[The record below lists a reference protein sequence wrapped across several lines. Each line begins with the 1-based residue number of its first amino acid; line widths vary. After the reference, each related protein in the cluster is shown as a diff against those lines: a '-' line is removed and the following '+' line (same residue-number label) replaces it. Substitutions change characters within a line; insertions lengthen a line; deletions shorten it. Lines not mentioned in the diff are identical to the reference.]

1 MLQEIAFSYIIF
13 SVIKQTNVKGAF
25 QNNCAKWG
33 IELKQYSSLPL
44 LAMRG
49 NFFFPNVKAKVEV
62 ARVISRN
69 AVKFAMENGGKFFMV
84 SQINPAQATPVAQ
97 SDFYEFGVIAEVVAV
112 EKNTEESVVV
122 AVRTLEA
129 ARIFRYNASD
139 NIIFVDV
146 DTLDYTCKNDT
157 ETRAL
162 FSKTCQ
168 LAKEYAEINPG
179 VKKLEV
185 ERFVKMDNVDYLAFT
200 NVLGN
205 EAVAKLPARQQ
216 LLEQTDLDLRFEQ
229 LCVYMLTEL
238 DFVKVEKRIANRVR
252 QQVQDGQKEYYLRE
266 QMKAI
271 SVELGEDANE
281 KQEYLDR
288 IKACQMPEEV
298 ANKAHKEL
306 NRLSKMASTSPDAA
320 VIRNYLDWL
329 CDMPWAKETE
339 DNRDLTLARKILDED
354 HYGLEKIKDRI
365 VEFLA
370 VMQLTG
376 KLNGPILCFVGPP
389 GVGKT
394 SIVRSIARALDRK
407 YLRVSLGGVRDEAEI
422 RGHRRTYVG
431 AIPGKIIYMMKQA
444 DCKNPVLL
452 LDEIDKMGMDN
463 RGDPASAMLEVLDPE
478 QNFSFTD
485 HFLEVPFD
493 LSKVLFVCTANATDD
508 IPAPLLDRMEIIE
521 LSGYTEVEK
530 VEIANKFLLRKNMA
544 LHGIPEGK
552 IVISNETYG
561 KIVERYTSESGVRNL
576 EREIAAICRK
586 VALKLLENPEISVE
600 ITPDNLHEFLGVEKY
615 KDEMGI
621 IPDTVGSARGLAW
634 TRVGGVTLNVDA
646 ALFEGKGEVQL
657 TGNLG
662 DVMKESARTAITLVK
677 SLSDEFGIDKSRFEK
692 TDIHIHVPE
701 GAIPKDG
708 PSAGVTMATV
718 VMSAFSKIPVSGK
731 VAMTGEITLR
741 GKVLPIGGLR
751 EKALAAYRVGIR
763 KVIIPK
769 DNEKDL
775 EEIPAEI
782 KEQIQFVLAE
792 KIEDVY
798 VNALVR

>member
-1 MLQEIAFSYIIF
+1 MKTY
-13 SVIKQTNVKGAF
+13 
-25 QNNCAKWG
+25 NN
-33 IELKQYSSLPL
+33 LPL
-44 LAMRG
+44 LGMRG

-62 ARVISRN
+62 ARQISRN
-69 AVKFAMENGGKFFMV
+69 AIKFALENGGLLFMV
-84 SQINPAQATPVAQ
+84 SQVDPSVSTAVSQN
-97 SDFYEFGVIAEVVAV
+97 DFFGVGVVAEVLSVG
-112 EKNTEESVVV
+112 KNTEESLVIT
-122 AVRTLEA
+122 VRTLEA
-129 ARIFRYNASD
+129 AKIIRYNASE
-139 NIIFVDV
+139 NIIFTDV
-146 DTLDYTCKNDT
+146 DTLDFTCKNDT

-162 FSKTCQ
+162 FLKACQ
-168 LAKEYAEINPG
+168 LVRELQEINSNL
-179 VKKLEV
+179 KKLSTDGFLRED
-185 ERFVKMDNVDYLAFT
+185 MPDYLAFT
-200 NVLGN
+200 NVIAN
-205 EAVAKLPARQQ
+205 EVVIKPAERQQ
-216 LLEQTDLDLRFEQ
+216 LLEDTDLDSRLERI
-229 LCVYMLTEL
+229 CVYILTEL

-266 QMKAI
+266 QIKAI
-271 SVELGEDANE
+271 SAELGEDANE
-281 KQEYLDR
+281 KQEYLDK
-288 IKACQMPEEV
+288 IKACKMPADVE
-298 ANKAHKEL
+298 NKAKKEL
-306 NRLSKMASTSPDAA
+306 SRLSKMSSTSPDAA

-329 CDMPWAKETE
+329 CDMPWATETV
-339 DNRDLTLARKILDED
+339 DNKDLDLARRILDED
-354 HYGLEKIKDRI
+354 HYGLDKIKDRI

-444 DCKNPVLL
+444 ACKNPVLL
-452 LDEIDKMGMDN
+452 LDEIDKMGKDN

-485 HFLEVPFD
+485 HYLEVPFD

-508 IPAPLLDRMEIIE
+508 IPEPLLDRMEVIE
-521 LSGYTEVEK
+521 LTGYTELEK

-544 LHGIPEGK
+544 LHGIPDGRIKISDETYAK
-552 IVISNETYG
+552 IV
-561 KIVERYTSESGVRNL
+561 RCYTSESGVRSL
-576 EREIAAICRK
+576 ERMIAAISRK
-586 VALKLLENPEISVE
+586 VALELVKNPDAVVE
-600 ITPDNLHEFLGVEKY
+600 VTPQNLHEFLGVEKF
-615 KDEMGI
+615 KDELPM
-621 IPDTVGSARGLAW
+621 IPDTIGSARGLAW

-646 ALFEGKGEVQL
+646 ALLLGKGDVQL

-662 DVMKESARTAITLVK
+662 DVMKESARTAISLVK
-677 SLSDEFGIDKSRFEK
+677 SMADEYGIDRSLFDK

-718 VMSAFSKIPVSGK
+718 VLSAFAKAPVSGS

-741 GKVLPIGGLR
+741 GKVLAIGGLR

-775 EEIPAEI
+775 EEIPAEV
-782 KEQIQFVLAE
+782 KKQIQFVPVE
-792 KIEDVY
+792 NVSDVFA
-798 VNALVR
+798 NALVR

>member
-1 MLQEIAFSYIIF
+1 MTEY
-13 SVIKQTNVKGAF
+13 
-25 QNNCAKWG
+25 NN
-33 IELKQYSSLPL
+33 LPV

-49 NFFFPNVKAKVEV
+49 NFFFPNIRAKVEV
-62 ARVISRN
+62 AREISRN
-69 AVKFAMENGGKFFMV
+69 ALKFALENGGKFLMV
-84 SQINPAQATPVAQ
+84 SQIDGSKTTPTATT
-97 SDFYEFGVIAEVVAV
+97 DFFSVGVIAEIASVESATVEATTVMARTFDVAKV
-112 EKNTEESVVV
+112 THWS
-122 AVRTLEA
+122 
-129 ARIFRYNASD
+129 FSS
-139 NIIFVDV
+139 NIIFANVE
-146 DTLDYTCKNDT
+146 TLDFTCKNDS

-162 FSKTCQ
+162 FEQTLKHIGK
-168 LAKEYAEINPG
+168 LAEIN
-179 VKKLEV
+179 KNISKLELKNFYV
-185 ERFVKMDNVDYLAFT
+185 GQQIDYLAFT
-200 NVLGN
+200 NVVAN
-205 EAVAKLPARQQ
+205 EIVTRLAERQAILEETDVELRLERICAYIVA
-216 LLEQTDLDLRFEQ
+216 
-229 LCVYMLTEL
+229 EL
-238 DFVKVEKRIANRVR
+238 DFASAEKRIANRVK
-252 QQVQDGQKEYYLRE
+252 QQVQSGQKEYYLRE

-271 SVELGEDANE
+271 SAELGEDANE
-281 KQEYLDR
+281 KQDYLDK
-288 IKACQMPEEV
+288 IKASGMPEEV
-298 ANKAHKEL
+298 AKKATKEL
-306 NRLSKMASTSPDAA
+306 NRLSKMSPTSPDAA

-329 CDMPWAKETE
+329 CDVPWSRETE
-339 DNRDLTLARKILDED
+339 DNKDLTLARQILDED

-365 VEFLA
+365 VEYLA

-444 DCKNPVLL
+444 ECINPVLL
-452 LDEIDKMGMDN
+452 LDEIDKMGKDN

-485 HFLEVPFD
+485 HYLEVPYD

-508 IPAPLLDRMEIIE
+508 IPEPLLDRMEIIE
-521 LSGYTEVEK
+521 LSGYTELEK
-530 VEIANKFLLRKNMA
+530 IAIANKYLLKKNMI
-544 LHGIPEGK
+544 LHGIPTGA
-552 IVISNETYG
+552 IVISDETYG
-561 KIVERYTSESGVRNL
+561 KIIERYTSESGVRSL

-586 VALKLLENPEISVE
+586 VALKLVENPDTKVA
-600 ITPDNLHEFLGVEKY
+600 ITPDNLREYLGVEKH
-615 KDEMGI
+615 KDEMGLI
-621 IPDTVGSARGLAW
+621 DDTVGSARGLAW

-646 ALFEGKGEVQL
+646 TLFQGKGDVQL

-662 DVMKESARTAITLVK
+662 DVMKESARTAISLVK
-677 SLSDEFGIDKSRFEK
+677 SLADDYGIDKSMFEK

-718 VMSAFSKIPVSGK
+718 VMSAFSGRPVSGK

-751 EKALAAYRVGIR
+751 EKTLAAYRLGVK

-769 DNEKDL
+769 DNAKDL
-775 EEIPAEI
+775 EEIPKEVKESIEFVFADNI
-782 KEQIQFVLAE
+782 KT
-792 KIEDVY
+792 VY
-798 VNALVR
+798 EHALIR

>member
-1 MLQEIAFSYIIF
+1 MS
-13 SVIKQTNVKGAF
+13 KGAF
-25 QNNCAKWG
+25 RQICTKRG
-33 IELKQYSSLPL
+33 VKLRQYSNLPM

-62 ARVISRN
+62 ARTISRN
-69 AVKFAMENGGKFFMV
+69 AVKFAMENGGRFFMV

-97 SDFYEFGVIAEVVAV
+97 SDFYECGVVAEVVAV
-112 EKNTEESVVV
+112 EKNTDEAIVV

-129 ARIFRYNASD
+129 ARISRYNASD

-146 DTLDYTCKNDT
+146 ETLDYTCKNNT

-162 FSKTCQ
+162 FNKTCK
-168 LAKEYAEINPG
+168 LAMEFGEINSAA
-179 VKKLEV
+179 KKLEV
-185 ERFVKMDNVDYLAFT
+185 ERFTKLDNVDYLAFT

-205 EAVAKLPARQQ
+205 EIVTKLNERQQ

-298 ANKAHKEL
+298 ASKAHKEL
-306 NRLSKMASTSPDAA
+306 SRLSKMASTSPDAA

-329 CDMPWAKETE
+329 CDMPWAAETE
-339 DNRDLTLARKILDED
+339 DNKDLALARRILDED

-394 SIVRSIARALDRK
+394 SIVRSIARALNRK

-431 AIPGKIIYMMKQA
+431 AIPGKIVYMMKQA
-444 DCKNPVLL
+444 ACKNPVLL

-521 LSGYTEVEK
+521 LSGYTELEK
-530 VEIANKFLLRKNMA
+530 IEIANKFLLRKNMA
-544 LHGIPEGK
+544 LHGIPDGK
-552 IVISNETYG
+552 ISISDEAYA
-561 KIVERYTSESGVRNL
+561 KIVERYTSESGVRSL
-576 EREIAAICRK
+576 EREMAAICRK
-586 VALKLLENPEISVE
+586 TALKLVE
-600 ITPDNLHEFLGVEKY
+600 DPDAKVEVTPDNLHEFLGVEKF

-646 ALFEGKGEVQL
+646 ALFEGKGEIQL

-718 VMSAFSKIPVSGK
+718 VMSAFSDIPVSGK

-751 EKALAAYRVGIR
+751 EKALAAYRIGIR

-775 EEIPAEI
+775 EEIPAEV

-792 KIEDVY
+792 RIEDVY
-798 VNALVR
+798 ANALVR